1 MEIEFNDKNQDNPD
15 LKKIVVQENEL
26 KTWLVNYVGTKQK
39 AKDDTVT
46 VEMIVE
52 TLATEFPEFL
62 MVIAE
67 ENYIRGYEQALADV
81 EVGQTLVEF
90 NQNK

>member
-1 MEIEFNDKNQDNPD
+1 MEIEFNDKKEDNPD
-15 LKKIVVQENEL
+15 LKRPVHRENEL
-26 KTWLVNYVGTKQK
+26 KTWLVNYVGVKQ
-39 AKDDTVT
+39 AGTDGNVT

-52 TLATEFPEFL
+52 TLAKEFPEFL

-81 EVGQTLVEF
+81 EVGQSLVEF
-90 NQNK
+90 NQKK